1 MRISGEDLL
10 LAKGGRSS
18 IRGED
23 LLLGGKG
30 GGTLET
36 SFSCGAD

>member
-10 LAKGGRSS
+10 LAKWGG
-18 IRGED
+18 D
-23 LLLGGKG
+23 LLLGEKG

>member
-10 LAKGGRSS
+10 LAKGG
-18 IRGED
+18 GED

-36 SFSCGAD
+36 SFSYGAD